1 MNNKSFISEVANR
14 TGMDSEDAQMFAYT
28 LVDVMNECFQKGDV
42 VSFSNFGSFEVKKRM
57 ERIMVSP
64 NTKKRMLVPLK
75 LALVHYKRK
84 NKKWRTSINGQDI
97 DERHSQSAREKEE
110 HTNFRSRELS

>member
-1 MNNKSFISEVANR
+1 MNNKSFIYEVANR

-64 NTKKRMLVPLK
+64 NTKKRMLVPPK
-75 LALVHYKRK
+75 LVLSFKPSSTIKEKIK
-84 NKKWRTSINGQDI
+84 NGGLQ
-97 DERHSQSAREKEE
+97 
-110 HTNFRSRELS
+110 

>member
-14 TGMDSEDAQMFAYT
+14 TGMDPEDAQMFAYT

-64 NTKKRMLVPLK
+64 NTKKRMLVPPK
-75 LALVHYKRK
+75 LVLSFKPSPTMKEKIK
-84 NKKWRTSINGQDI
+84 NGGLQ
-97 DERHSQSAREKEE
+97 
-110 HTNFRSRELS
+110 